1 MSHEDSVLVTAAAD
15 TTSLEE
21 MLETPSEDTAAT
33 VFSISATADGSD
45 SIVEDAWI
53 SFEEGMALRSLIEGC
68 GDEKLGLKVLK

>member
-15 TTSLEE
+15 TTLEE

-45 SIVEDAWI
+45 SMVEDGWI
-53 SFEEGMALRSLIEGC
+53 SFEEGMALSPLIEAC
-68 GDEKLGLKVLK
+68 GDEKLGLNVLN